1 MKFSTSSIFCSV
13 LCLAATIHAAP
24 VQNGDHRDLSVESKR
39 RARSVKGLG
48 PSQSRS
54 DSLGMASLVRGD
66 IDDQVDLLHV
76 HRPIQAPGAV

>member
-24 VQNGDHRDLSVESKR
+24 VQNGDHRDLKVESKR
-39 RARSVKGLG
+39 HARSVKGLG
-48 PSQSRS
+48 SSQSRS
-54 DSLGMASLVRGD
+54 NSLGMASLVRGD

-76 HRPIQAPGAV
+76 H